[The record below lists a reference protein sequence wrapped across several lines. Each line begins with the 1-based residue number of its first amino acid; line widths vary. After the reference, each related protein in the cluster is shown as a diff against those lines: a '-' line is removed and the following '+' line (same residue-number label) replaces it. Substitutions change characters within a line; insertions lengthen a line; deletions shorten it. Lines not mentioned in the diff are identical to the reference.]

1 VLTFGEAVRQRP
13 GMYFGL
19 GRADPRFVVAV
30 VQCAA
35 SAPFLRE
42 LKAGAGPVAV
52 KVLVEADLRFTPRA

>member
-1 VLTFGEAVRQRP
+1 
-13 GMYFGL
+13 MYFGL